1 MKCIALFL
9 TLILTVSCCPLWA
22 AAEEGEPA
30 PAAASEAAQPEAG
43 SLSDA
48 LLAEGTKT
56 VTLERNQVRSCYTF
70 TAETAGDY
78 TFRIDGPDGE
88 FTYRDEGWIDRQFT
102 SDGVSVTAPLA
113 ARDGVFYGH
122 VFVAE

>member
-1 MKCIALFL
+1 
-9 TLILTVSCCPLWA
+9 
-22 AAEEGEPA
+22 
-30 PAAASEAAQPEAG
+30 
-43 SLSDA
+43 

-56 VTLERNQVRSCYTF
+56 VTLERNQVRSVYTF

-113 ARDGVFYGH
+113 AGETAYFTVTRI
-122 VFVAE
+122 